1 MGEQNEK
8 EIEIDLVEI
17 FHLLLRKLAI
27 IILCGV
33 IGVVV
38 AGAYTKLLIT
48 PQYESTSALYILPT
62 ETENVSMQDIQV
74 GSWLTKDFQEL
85 ALSRPVIESVI
96 DTLHLD
102 MEYGTLKSMITVE
115 NPEDTR
121 FLKIKVRCSDPK
133 KAQAIAE
140 EMSSSVA
147 EHVVKIMDMEEPAIA
162 EKASLPDGPVSPSLP
177 KNVVLGGLLGA
188 ILAAAVV
195 VIRFLMDDTIKDAE
209 DVKKYLE
216 LNVLATLPDTKESKK
231 KR

>member
-8 EIEIDLVEI
+8 EIEVDLVEI

-33 IGVVV
+33 IGAVV

-140 EMSSSVA
+140 EMASSVA

-162 EKASLPDGPVSPSLP
+162 EKASLPDRPVSPSLP

-195 VIRFLMDDTIKDAE
+195 VIRFLMDDTIKDEE

-216 LNVLATLPDTKESKK
+216 LNVLAALPDTKESKK